1 MKRFRKIISI
11 AVALVML
18 LTLCLSAPLTASAAT
33 VKVTVNNSG
42 SVYTVD
48 ATVGAE
54 LTAPER
60 VNGMA
65 FLGWYSDPAC
75 TEEYGVVQANETRK
89 AYAKYPSTYIPFNE
103 KEYTAT
109 ITIRDNSHKSSYSSY
124 YKSGVVTDPDDE
136 NNKVFKLHSNDL
148 FATVLMPSY
157 DDVDAPNYQLVEG
170 HNYTISFK
178 YKIPDSLTVS
188 SFGLRITQG
197 DSCAD
202 SGAKR
207 KALDSETGKTIKVS
221 DLTVGEWATY
231 SASFTPSQTS
241 THTSPMISLN
251 CDGAAA
257 SGTFGANNYAYF
269 DDVVITDNTAAA
281 DIEIDNTFTSFEGCT
296 VKYEGGLNSSTA
308 ASVSTEKAHSGTSS
322 LKIAPSGANTYRSYA
337 YNSPSSVLK
346 LDSYTKY
353 TVSYWYM
360 ATALAGDYTNIYS
373 TLNGRGNVWDKN
385 VQLNK
390 TGIHSSALNE
400 WHKVEY
406 TVITGD
412 CSSQAYLTFGLQTAA
427 AGTVVYIDDVT
438 VTPVEYIGMHDY
450 YCDFSADFSHYGDP
464 SSSADWPYYSSKVNF
479 NTDDGVLYF
488 PTTHSTAPSISSGNW
503 IQHFAPYDGNGYYQF
518 ETNSSY
524 RVVVRYKQTLATDS
538 NTGYFSV
545 GVKKTNTGS
554 QVVKALA
561 INNLVGDTEWKEY
574 TFDLVTDSLSDGKYL
589 TLTFGSKDGSLA
601 EFEVDWI
608 KVTKGPFINNNG
620 EISKNST
627 AVGYEIATPS
637 YDADKYDFIGWYSN
651 PECTVPFGKVR
662 ENEVRTAYARYNKTV
677 ITFSEAEF
685 IQKVT
690 YRDDGEDYGGYE
702 SAVVLDP
709 NDATNKV
716 FKLHNPS
723 IWSNFA
729 VPVYDA
735 KGVPSYSL
743 IAGVEYTV
751 SVDFKIPST
760 VNASTITI
768 RTIVGDMAEGGV
780 GRTPYD
786 GTRVNYTVSEL
797 EVGKWYTYTT
807 TFTAT
812 SDVNTKPYLFLS
824 YILDNGAAASSSQVG
839 ASSYLYFDNVSV
851 YNSAQ
856 FEKLTVSNNGVEK
869 EIDMVVGTE
878 LPALNSNLDEQV
890 FLGWY
895 SDPECTVPF
904 GAVQAN
910 ETRTAYAKFD
920 TVKITFGNAD
930 KQLNAGDIF
939 TVPCYDGVENAYN
952 LTAGKTYAMRFVYKS
967 VKDSV
972 AGKFAVLGNE
982 LKFSAYDAE
991 NANVWTP
998 AAITFTATE
1007 ATALQ
1012 LAVISEGTAGVLVDD
1027 ILIYEIDY
1035 TPETSV
1041 TAGNS
1046 TISATKPTA
1055 QNNMQ
1060 TGKVSVSLADGEQ
1073 LKVGGLTV
1081 TYDLYAT
1088 AFSDFVTSK
1097 VMLSNGSYDL
1107 DRDNEP
1113 GNGNEFVYFVP
1124 ANAKNIKIS
1133 AEFVSADDTNIGI
1146 IAGSVREKSDKY
1158 SSGLRFRGRVYKD
1171 DSIKNV
1177 GFLLAPEKLVTDAG
1191 YDALTLDNAV
1201 ACSAINALATGVVY
1215 DGTDLYTDYQV
1226 LLTGDKMENLLDTSI
1241 MCVMYIE
1248 HNDGTV
1254 EYADA
1259 KTQSYN
1265 GIKKAMNPVY
1275 RGITSYHS
1283 EEYEDTRNKLLK
1295 TQNDGTFSFLV
1306 LTDIHIDYV
1315 KTVADGEYWYTTPVG
1330 GTLPDRPNIER
1341 EIAMVIEMANTTDVD
1356 CIILGGDLIHG
1367 TNPHASSMADLN
1379 YLAQVFQKAK
1389 VPVIASRGNHDN
1401 NDYHGKPCALEH
1413 IITDKE
1419 WTTTLI
1425 DPLAKDT
1432 LAVHD
1437 ENDLYSPYYYMDF
1450 PEKKT
1455 RVIVLDA
1462 WNYPIISTDG
1472 IHSTYS
1478 AENGW
1483 EMYGD
1488 NAQIEWFAKV
1498 ALDAELQG
1506 WNYVLSTHAPIVGS
1520 MSGSSSNANLLRN
1533 IITAFNDKTTIDV
1546 FGTTMDYS
1554 NYDGQMPLNVSGH
1567 THIQSWRKLGDDHVA
1582 VNTGSGR
1589 FAYYT
1594 DDGTTNTATEKQYQ
1608 PVRWEG
1614 TYSEACFDAIVYD
1627 PAINTIQRFNFGNRP
1642 DNKFVITDSGIE
1654 ISETPHEGEY
1664 AE

>member
-42 SVYTVD
+42 SVYSVD

-65 FLGWYSDPAC
+65 FLGWYSDPEC

-89 AYAKYPSTYIPFNE
+89 AYAKYPSTFIGFE
-103 KEYTAT
+103 G
-109 ITIRDNSHKSSYSSY
+109 KSDYVKGTDFRPASDG
-124 YKSGVVTDPDDE
+124 SGVVTDPTND
-136 NNKVFKLHSNDL
+136 NNKVFKLYAKNL
-148 FATVLMPSY
+148 WANVIMPQY
-157 DDVDAPNYQLVEG
+157 DD
-170 HNYTISFK
+170 
-178 YKIPDSLTVS
+178 
-188 SFGLRITQG
+188 
-197 DSCAD
+197 AD
-202 SGAKR
+202 SGKYMLESNHSYTFTFKFMIPGGSSVDSLVIRMNQGDLPEGGNGRTPFGQKSYSQA
-207 KALDSETGKTIKVS
+207 ALTP
-221 DLTVGEWATY
+221 LTWYTY
-231 SASFTPSQTS
+231 SVTYSVGDASLK
-241 THTSPMISLN
+241 TSPQLVAN
-251 CDGAAA
+251 WNG
-257 SGTFGANNYAYF
+257 GTNATTDYIYF
-269 DDVVITDNTAAA
+269 DDVMITDN
-281 DIEIDNTFTSFEGCT
+281 DSGIEIEVDNTFTSFEGCT
-296 VKYEGGLNSSTA
+296 VNYDGGFASSTS
-308 ASVSTEKAHSGTSS
+308 ASVSTEKAHGGSSS

-337 YNSPSSVLK
+337 YNGKGSVLK
-346 LDSYTKY
+346 LDSYTRY

-373 TLNGRGNVWDKN
+373 TLNGNGNVWDKN

-438 VTPVEYIGMHDY
+438 VTSVEYIGMHDY

-464 SSSADWPYYSSKVNF
+464 SSSATWPYYSSKVNF

-488 PTTHSTAPSISSGNW
+488 PTTHGTAPSISSGNW
-503 IQHFAPYDGNGYYQF
+503 IQHFAPYDGSGYYQF

-574 TFDLVTDSLSDGKYL
+574 TFDFVTDSLSDGKYL

-651 PECTVPFGKVR
+651 PECTTPFGKVR

-690 YRDDGEDYGGYE
+690 YRDDGEDYGGYQ
-702 SAVVLDP
+702 SGIVLDP

-716 FKLHNPS
+716 FKLHSPS
-723 IWSNFA
+723 IWANFA

-735 KGVPSYSL
+735 KGVPSYDL
-743 IAGVEYTV
+743 IAGVKYTV

-824 YILDNGAAASSSQVG
+824 YILDDGAAASSSQVG

-856 FEKLTVSNNGVEK
+856 FEKLTISNNGVEK

-878 LPALNSNLDEQV
+878 LPSLNSNLDEQV

-939 TVPCYDGVENAYN
+939 TVPCYEGVENAYN

-1012 LAVISEGTAGVLVDD
+1012 LAVISDGSAGVLVDD

-1191 YDALTLDNAV
+1191 YDTLTVDNAV

-1330 GTLPDRPNIER
+1330 GKLPDRPNIER

-1367 TNPHASSMADLN
+1367 TNSHANSMADLN

-1413 IITDKE
+1413 IITNEE

-1437 ENDLYSPYYYMDF
+1437 TENDPYSPYYYMDF

-1520 MSGSSSNANLLRN
+1520 MSGSSSNAGLLRN
-1533 IITAFNDKTTIDV
+1533 IITAFNNKTTIDV

-1567 THIQSWRKLGDDHVA
+1567 THIQSWRTLGDDHVA

-1594 DDGTTNTATEKQYQ
+1594 DDGTTDTATEKQYQ

-1614 TYSEACFDAIVYD
+1614 TYSEACFDAVVYD

-1654 ISETPHEGEY
+1654 ITETPHEGEY